1 MTSCD
6 KKDNFDISFVLLNTS
21 AIACLLTLYKINQP
35 AREVLWNSHSAISS
49 EILYENINKKLNL
62 LYISSCSLFSWLL
75 FFPEQMT
82 ATNFHGCSF
91 QLILYNRFRLFV
103 SHYRVSIIFVS
114 HYRASITLDTDFFK
128 KNINSVCSFFENF
141 TLFEELQLLKELS
154 FYLKIWQACSHRNT
168 FKNYACF
175 FRNIVCMR
183 R

>member
-21 AIACLLTLYKINQP
+21 AIVCLLTLYKINQP

-75 FFPEQMT
+75 FFLEQMT

-103 SHYRVSIIFVS
+103 SN
-114 HYRASITLDTDFFK
+114 YRASLTIDTDFFQ
-128 KNINSVCSFFENF
+128 KNNNSVCSFFENF
-141 TLFEELQLLKELS
+141 TLFEELQLLKELP

-168 FKNYACF
+168 FKNYLCF